1 MKAIFIAYN
10 QAYNQEIVEL
20 LEGLGQRGYTVWEE
34 IGGRGSVDGEPHL
47 GNHAW
52 QGLRP
57 SGRGSAVINA
67 RLGPGIYFIFFHYIC
82 RIKTVSIMAKVATN
96 SNFTELLQDSKL
108 VIVDFWATW
117 CGPCRMLSPILDE
130 VEEEMSDKIS
140 VVKVNVDDA
149 DEIAAQY
156 RIMSIP
162 TLLFFKNGQQVDKT
176 VGAMPKPALVE
187 KINANL

>member
-1 MKAIFIAYN
+1 
-10 QAYNQEIVEL
+10 
-20 LEGLGQRGYTVWEE
+20 
-34 IGGRGSVDGEPHL
+34 
-47 GNHAW
+47 
-52 QGLRP
+52 
-57 SGRGSAVINA
+57 
-67 RLGPGIYFIFFHYIC
+67 
-82 RIKTVSIMAKVATN
+82 MAKVATN
-96 SNFTELLQDSKL
+96 TNFNELLQDSKL

-130 VEEEMSDKIS
+130 VEEEMKDKIS

-162 TLLFFKNGQQVDKT
+162 TLLFIKNGQIVDKT